1 MDESQIVAQLAQGV
15 PKEDS
20 PIANPAPL
28 PAPEDGGLM
37 HNGLP
42 LETQLQRQELLDYFE
57 LPSSY
62 RKNPEVL
69 QQIDNIITWARDNAS
84 STEMADIF
92 RIINRQEN
100 MLGSKLK
107 PGRIAKLNRYIH
119 LHNQGRAIDE
129 QMRSLYG

>member
-1 MDESQIVAQLAQGV
+1 MDESQLTAQLAKNI

-20 PIANPAPL
+20 PITNPPPL
-28 PAPEDGGLM
+28 PEPEDGGPI

-57 LPSSY
+57 LPPSY

-84 STEMADIF
+84 SAEMADIF

-100 MLGSKLK
+100 MLGTKMK

-129 QMRSLYG
+129 QMRGLYA